1 MVRVDGIKSLI
12 LLHSTVASMNNPP
25 RISASQT
32 VTLLRQLISI
42 PSVNPEIEN
51 GTGEGALASFIAE
64 WLRKA
69 RKFEVYEQRVSKDR
83 FNVIAILRGKGHG
96 HSLMLNGHMDTV
108 GTSGMQVSPFGTR
121 VRGGLIHGRG
131 SCDMKGSLAAMM
143 TAMLWLA
150 NSAQRTRG
158 DVLFTAVVDEEYKSL
173 GTSNLVKRFTADAA
187 IVGEPTSLN
196 IGTAHKGYAWIEVE
210 TFGKRAHGS
219 VPEKGIDAIEK
230 MAMII
235 SRIKQVRRRHKLR
248 KHPLLGTAKIHTSR
262 IVGGSE
268 WSSVPSRCVLQLE
281 RRLLPGETVKDAT
294 NEIKGIVREIAESDD
309 KLRARVRLV
318 YHADAMQVRNPPHL
332 SILKSETIRAGAPAV
347 IVGLPYWTDA
357 AILVNEANIPTCL
370 VGPGDIAVA
379 HSPDEYVRV
388 DEVVRAANIY
398 AGTAQRYCNGFREP

>member
-150 NSAQRTRG
+150 NSAQRTH
-158 DVLFTAVVDEEYKSL
+158 VEMYFSL
-173 GTSNLVKRFTADAA
+173 LLSMRNTRALELPISSN
-187 IVGEPTSLN
+187 
-196 IGTAHKGYAWIEVE
+196 
-210 TFGKRAHGS
+210 
-219 VPEKGIDAIEK
+219 
-230 MAMII
+230 
-235 SRIKQVRRRHKLR
+235 
-248 KHPLLGTAKIHTSR
+248 
-262 IVGGSE
+262 
-268 WSSVPSRCVLQLE
+268 
-281 RRLLPGETVKDAT
+281 
-294 NEIKGIVREIAESDD
+294 
-309 KLRARVRLV
+309 
-318 YHADAMQVRNPPHL
+318 
-332 SILKSETIRAGAPAV
+332 
-347 IVGLPYWTDA
+347 GLPWM
-357 AILVNEANIPTCL
+357 LP
-370 VGPGDIAVA
+370 
-379 HSPDEYVRV
+379 
-388 DEVVRAANIY
+388 
-398 AGTAQRYCNGFREP
+398 